1 MLRVE
6 RRPGPGETVTGAD
19 LALFPGSKGAYGIV
33 TVDLCASTWKAD
45 R

>member
-6 RRPGPGETVTGAD
+6 RRTGRGETVTGID
-19 LALFPGSKGAYGIV
+19 LALFPGGKRTYGIV
-33 TVDLCASTWKAD
+33 TVSLYAFTQKAD